1 MKVSEYYGS
10 DAKTRKERRT
20 IAKGKAEVQEPKK
33 KVDSL

>member
-20 IAKGKAEVQEPKK
+20 IARVKPRFR
-33 KVDSL
+33 SRRRRWRH